1 MNPKQVDRF
10 FKGLGRDFHREAVIF
25 LTGAAAGSLMGN
37 VRPSLDIDF
46 GVDLKGG
53 AAAWADLEKAI
64 DRNKLL
70 TGLAV
75 NYGEDIDRWG
85 QITLLDYQKHARPY
99 KKFGKLDVR
108 VLAPAYWSIGKM
120 TRFLEPD
127 IRDMAA
133 VFAARK
139 VPVDTLA
146 KLWGRAVKASPRSAA
161 QFQFI
166 RQVEHFLAA
175 EGPGIWGKK
184 FDLGKALGAFRKSA
198 GVR

>member
-10 FKGLGRDFHREAVIF
+10 FKGLARDFRREAVVY

-46 GVDLKGG
+46 GVQAPGGG
-53 AAAWADLEKAI
+53 AAWAELEKAI

-85 QITLLDYQKHARPY
+85 QITLLDYQRHAKPY

-127 IRDMAA
+127 VRDMAA
-133 VFAARK
+133 VFKAQK
-139 VPVDTLA
+139 VPALDLVRI
-146 KLWGRAVKASPRSAA
+146 WGRAVKASPRSAA
-161 QFQFI
+161 QFQFA
-166 RQVEHFLAA
+166 RQVEHFLSA
-175 EGPGIWGKK
+175 EGPGIWGGK
-184 FDLGKALGAFRKSA
+184 FDLEGTLKAFRKSA
-198 GVR
+198 GIR